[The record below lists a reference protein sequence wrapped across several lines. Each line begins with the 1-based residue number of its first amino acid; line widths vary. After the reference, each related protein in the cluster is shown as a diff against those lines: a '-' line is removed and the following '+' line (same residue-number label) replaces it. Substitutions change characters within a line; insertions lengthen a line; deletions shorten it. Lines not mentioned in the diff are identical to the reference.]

1 MKGRKDRRTAASN
14 AVMKSPAFALL
25 VLVACGGGASQAPA
39 PDPIAP
45 PPAAPAPASAPAPI
59 ATPARPAP
67 APPAPP
73 APAPVTADALRT
85 AELAAFERAKP
96 VFDKWCARCHAEG
109 GRATSAKKRS
119 HFDMTRYP
127 FGGHHAADIADEVR
141 EVLGLTGEKPT
152 MPPNKKGAVRG
163 DELALIQ
170 AWADAFDAA
179 HATGAAHD
187 HHGGHAH

>member
-1 MKGRKDRRTAASN
+1 MKT
-14 AVMKSPAFALL
+14 PAFVLL
-25 VLVACGGGASQAPA
+25 VLAACGASQAPA
-39 PDPIAP
+39 PVPDPIAP
-45 PPAAPAPASAPAPI
+45 PVAPAPA
-59 ATPARPAP
+59 PAP
-67 APPAPP
+67 APVATPAPP
-73 APAPVTADALRT
+73 APAPAPAPVTTDAPRS
-85 AELAAFERAKP
+85 AELVAFEQAKP
-96 VFDKWCARCHAEG
+96 VFDKWCARCHADG

-127 FGGHHAADIADEVR
+127 FGGHHADDIADEVR
-141 EVLGLTGEKPT
+141 EVLGLTGKKPT
-152 MPPNKKGAVRG
+152 MPPDKKGAVRG